1 MIAPHDAAP
10 PDGHPDLD
18 IASPSHLR
26 TLVLLTA
33 TAGGIYL
40 CLRLIGPFVAPLA
53 WALTLAVIF
62 MPLQRWLEARMKS
75 PSLAA
80 FLAVLAIGTIV
91 VVPTFFVGQRLVVQ
105 AASGAVLLDEM
116 VQSGEWRDQFE
127 TQARLVP
134 LIDRFAEELDLA
146 AAATTIT
153 SWLSERATAF
163 LAGSVFQLL
172 SFVLTLYVLFF
183 FLRDRRTALRSL
195 RKLAP
200 LSRSEMNRLIARFD
214 DTIHATVY
222 GTLATSAVQGALGG
236 LMFWWLGLPSPLLW
250 GVVMALLSVVP
261 VLGAFVVWV
270 PAALYLAIDGHWGK
284 GLVLAIWG
292 VVVVGSADNLLRPF
306 MVGKRLEQHTVLAF
320 FSVIGGLVLFG
331 AVGLI
336 LGPLVLTFTT
346 VLLEIW
352 AGRNAGDAD
361 SSLELGPPVEL
372 GTPLLGL
379 AVATPTSPE
388 PRPLET
394 DSPPER

>member
-1 MIAPHDAAP
+1 MVPENDGAP
-10 PDGHPDLD
+10 PPDND

-40 CLRLIGPFVAPLA
+40 CLRMVGPFVAPLA

-62 MPLQRWLEARMKS
+62 TPLQRWLEARVKS

-91 VVPTFFVGQRLVVQ
+91 MVPAFFVGQRLVMQ
-105 AASGAVLLDEM
+105 AAEGAVLIDDM
-116 VQSGEWRDQFE
+116 VQSGDWKSEIEAR
-127 TQARLVP
+127 ARLVP
-134 LIDRFAEELDLA
+134 LFHLFAEDLNVA
-146 AAATTIT
+146 AAATTVT
-153 SWLSERATAF
+153 TWLSERATAF

-172 SFVLTLYVLFF
+172 GVVLTLYLLFF
-183 FLRDRRTALRSL
+183 FLRDRQRALRSL

-200 LSRSEMNRLIARFD
+200 LTRPEMDRLIVRFD

-222 GTLATSAVQGALGG
+222 GTLATSAVQGTLGG
-236 LMFWWLGLPSPLLW
+236 LMFWWLGLPSALLW

-270 PAALYLAIDGHWGK
+270 PAALYLAIDGDWVK
-284 GLVLAIWG
+284 ALVLVAWG
-292 VVVVGSADNLLRPF
+292 VLVVGSADNLLRPF
-306 MVGKRLEQHTVLAF
+306 MVGKRLQQHTVLAF

-336 LGPLVLTFTT
+336 LGPLVLTFTN

-352 AGRNAGDAD
+352 AGRNADIENGDSDEPTDPLPQLLALKTVGPTA
-361 SSLELGPPVEL
+361 LEPQPLG
-372 GTPLLGL
+372 
-379 AVATPTSPE
+379 AT
-388 PRPLET
+388 
-394 DSPPER
+394 SPPER